1 METSTILDFFVTY
14 CFYFQFEWKGE
25 IVLIKMEKKKKKK
38 RRREEK
44 MVIADLKHMG

>member
-14 CFYFQFEWKGE
+14 CFYFQFEGKDE
-25 IVLIKMEKKKKKK
+25 IVLIKMEKKKKK

-44 MVIADLKHMG
+44 MVIADLKLMG

>member
-25 IVLIKMEKKKKKK
+25 IVLIKMEKK
-38 RRREEK
+38 RRRRRGEERRK
-44 MVIADLKHMG
+44 W